1 MAKVLPEDLLRFGL
15 IPEFIGRL
23 PIIASLNQLDEE
35 ALIEILTKPKN
46 ALVKQY
52 QKMLE
57 IDNVELEFEEGAL
70 HEISKRQS
78 KEKQVLVVCVP
89 SLKESCLDVMYDLPS
104 RDDIQKCII
113 TAETVI
119 NKKTQN

>member
-1 MAKVLPEDLLRFGL
+1 MRFGL

-23 PIIASLNQLDEE
+23 PVIASLAQLDED

-57 IDNVELEFEEGAL
+57 LDDVELEFEEGAL
-70 HEISKRQS
+70 S
-78 KEKQVLVVCVP
+78 
-89 SLKESCLDVMYDLPS
+89 
-104 RDDIQKCII
+104 
-113 TAETVI
+113 
-119 NKKTQN
+119 